1 MARILCVDDDPAA
14 LSLKLEIL
22 EKAGH
27 EVTIS
32 LSVES
37 AVLQLHN
44 RVFDAVVTDW
54 RMGTQNGHSLLKVAK
69 SGTDVPVIVVSG
81 YVGEAMRGY
90 EPFADI
96 YLEKPVNPAELL
108 QILDALLK
116 SRRPPSNID
125 G

>member
-1 MARILCVDDDPAA
+1 MARILCVDDEPIA
-14 LSLKLEIL
+14 LSLKQEIL

-27 EVTIS
+27 EVTVS
-32 LSVES
+32 HSVEG
-37 AVLQLHN
+37 AILQLNN

-54 RMGTQNGHSLLKVAK
+54 RMGTQNGHSLLEVAK

-96 YLEKPVNPAELL
+96 YLEKPVNPVELL
-108 QILDALLK
+108 KILDALLK
-116 SRRPPSNID
+116 SRLPPSHID
-125 G
+125 A

>member
-1 MARILCVDDDPAA
+1 VARILCVDDDPAA
-14 LSLKLEIL
+14 LSLKQEIL
-22 EKAGH
+22 EKVGH
-27 EVTIS
+27 KVTIS
-32 LSVES
+32 VSVES

-54 RMGTQNGHSLLKVAK
+54 RMGTQNGHSLLEVAK
-69 SGTDVPVIVVSG
+69 SGKGVPVIVVSG
-81 YVGEAMRGY
+81 YVGEAMRGF

-116 SRRPPSNID
+116 SRLPPTHTD
-125 G
+125 A

>member
-1 MARILCVDDDPAA
+1 VARILCVDDEPVA
-14 LSLKLEIL
+14 LSLKQDIL

-27 EVTIS
+27 EVIVS
-32 LSVES
+32 LTVES
-37 AVLQLHN
+37 AVLELRN

-54 RMGTQNGHSLLKVAK
+54 RMGTQNGHTLLEAAK

-81 YVGEAMRGY
+81 YVGEALRGY

-96 YLEKPVNPAELL
+96 YLEKPVNPTELL

-116 SRRPPSNID
+116 SRLPPTHID
-125 G
+125 A